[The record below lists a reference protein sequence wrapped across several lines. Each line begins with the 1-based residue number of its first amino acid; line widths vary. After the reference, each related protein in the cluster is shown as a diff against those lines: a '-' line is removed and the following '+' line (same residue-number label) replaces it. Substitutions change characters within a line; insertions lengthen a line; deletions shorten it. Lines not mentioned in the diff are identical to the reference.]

1 VDTITMG
8 MVVHASDGTA
18 GRVDDL
24 LANMDTGQP
33 AYLVIDAGFF
43 KGDVVTPIDS
53 VQRVDDAGVWLAM
66 TRDEVKHAPAYAD
79 ARYGA
84 SAGLVSHAANRYGK
98 QDKDKDRDRDG
109 ENR

>member
-18 GRVDDL
+18 GRIDDV
-24 LANMDTGQP
+24 LANRDTGRP

-53 VQRVDDAGVWLAM
+53 VQSVDDAGVWLAM
-66 TRDEVKHAPAYAD
+66 TRDEVKHAPAYDA

-84 SAGLVSHAANRYGK
+84 PAGLVSHAANRYGK
-98 QDKDKDRDRDG
+98 QNKDKDKDR